1 VGDADARFAA
11 PPGLTGEGTMNGKLG
26 LLLSRTLFALALLA
40 IWEYGARRFGFDF
53 YISQPTAIFARLL
66 KWIGDG
72 TLFFHMSVTVM
83 ETLIGFVGGALA
95 GIAVGLALGR
105 AGRVAAVINPFM
117 MGFYSMPKIAL
128 APVFVLW
135 FGIDMKMKIVFV
147 GMIVFF
153 LVFLNTYTGVRNV
166 SREQIAILRLM
177 GAKEYHLT
185 TKVILPSAI
194 VWVFAGLRLSVP
206 YALIGAIIGEM
217 MATNR
222 GLGFLL
228 ANTASTFDSAG
239 TFATLIAIIAL
250 SMTLNGIVHWGE
262 RRLMPWQ
269 TVQELQEATI

>member
-1 VGDADARFAA
+1 
-11 PPGLTGEGTMNGKLG
+11 MNGKLN
-26 LLLSRTLFALALLA
+26 LLLSRGAFALVLLA
-40 IWEYGARRFGFDF
+40 LWEYGARNFGFDF
-53 YISQPTAIFARLL
+53 YISRPTDIFARLIA
-66 KWIGDG
+66 WIGDG
-72 TLFFHMSVTVM
+72 TLFFHMSITVV
-83 ETLIGFVGGALA
+83 ETVVGFIGGALV
-95 GIAVGLALGR
+95 GIAVGLVLGR
-105 AGRVAAVINPFM
+105 ATKVAAVIDPFM
-117 MGFYSMPKIAL
+117 MGFYSMPKVAL

-135 FGIDMKMKIVFV
+135 FGIDMDMKIIFV

-177 GAKEYHLT
+177 GANERHLT

-262 RRLMPWQ
+262 RKLMPWQ
-269 TVQELQEATI
+269 TVQEMQEVTI